1 MTFNQDWTI
10 LWPKTFNKE
19 LAENRVFRQ
28 IHQSSSK
35 ILISNCLPIDFYL
48 HFLKERPEL
57 CHITHLLVNLEKD
70 LIDKNYRFSIQDRI
84 CFMAE
89 EYSCK
94 HSNQIILE
102 INTDIAPKLKKDFC
116 QYLMDI
122 LVFFQERFLS
132 LFNNNS
138 IFIEA
143 PFIELKDMLD
153 ILRALDSKQF
163 FGLSYYPYYYEKQ
176 GIETLKTSFLWKPWV
191 QSVLLTDMDFDF
203 KTEAIPGEGITPNKS
218 ACQIAL
224 ENKKK
229 ITFIFKP
236 NLLPLDKDAKIDE
249 YIWKGEHFMSTLKL

>member
-10 LWPKTFNKE
+10 LWPKTNTNE
-19 LAENRVFRQ
+19 LAEKRVFRQ

-35 ILISNCLPIDFYL
+35 ILISNCQPIEFY
-48 HFLKERPEL
+48 FNFIKERPEL
-57 CHITHLLVNLEKD
+57 CHITYLTVNLEKD

-84 CFMAE
+84 CFLAE
-89 EYSCK
+89 KYSCN
-94 HSNQIILE
+94 HSSQINLE
-102 INTDIAPKLKKDFC
+102 IITNITPKLKKDFC

-122 LVFFQERFLS
+122 LVFFQERFIS
-132 LFNNNS
+132 FFNNSS

-153 ILRALDSKQF
+153 ILRAIDSKQF
-163 FGLSYYPYYYEKQ
+163 FGLSYFPYYCEKQ
-176 GIETLKTSFLWKPWV
+176 GFDTLKTSFLWKPWV
-191 QSVLLTDMDFDF
+191 QTVLLTDMGFDF

-236 NLLPLDKDAKIDE
+236 NLLPLDKDAKIEE
-249 YIWKGEHFMSTLKL
+249 YLWKCENFISTLKL